1 MSSRFTYPSKPGRG
15 DRVAVLSPSGRA
27 AARFPA
33 PFDLGLLRLRDEFD
47 LVPVEYPTTRASQ
60 ASPAERAGDIHAA
73 WTDPTIKA
81 VIATIGGEDE
91 LKVLAHLDPAVF
103 VASPKPFFGYSDN
116 TNLHLFLWNL
126 GLVAYHGGAVMV
138 QLGRPGSMHP
148 MTRAALERALFT
160 DGTYV
165 LEPPSEYGDEEA
177 DWGEP
182 AALAGEPPLR
192 HADDWSWHGPTA
204 RVAGSGW
211 GGSLEIVDFHL
222 RTSRYMRPNE
232 DYQGA
237 VLFLETSEETPSA
250 SYVYRVLMGMGERGL
265 LQQFA
270 AVLWA
275 RPKAWSFEQPRAV
288 AERASYVEAQRD
300 AVLTALA
307 EYHPEVPVVFGVD
320 FGHTDPQYVI
330 PSGGE
335 ITVDGE
341 YERIEVRY

>member
-1 MSSRFTYPSKPGRG
+1 MSSRFTYPSKPKPG

-27 AARFPA
+27 AAQFPA
-33 PFDLGLLRLRDEFD
+33 PLDLGLSRLRDEFD
-47 LVPVEYPTTRASQ
+47 LVPVEYPTTRATQS
-60 ASPAERAGDIHAA
+60 SPAERARDIHAA
-73 WTDPTIKA
+73 WTDPTITA

-91 LKVLAHLDPAVF
+91 LKVLAHLDPAPL
-103 VASPKPFFGYSDN
+103 VASPKPFFGYSDS
-116 TNLHLFLWNL
+116 TNLHVFLWNL

-138 QLGRPGSMHP
+138 QFGRPGSMHP
-148 MTRAALERALFT
+148 ATRAALEQALFRH
-160 DGTYV
+160 GANV

-182 AALAGEPPLR
+182 AALASEPPLL
-192 HADDWSWHGPTA
+192 HADDWSWHGSAA
-204 RVAGSGW
+204 RVAGRGW
-211 GGSLEIVDFHL
+211 GGCLEIVDFHL
-222 RTSRYMRPNE
+222 RTNRYMLPNE
-232 DYQGA
+232 EYQGA
-237 VLFLETSEETPSA
+237 VLFLETSEETPPA

-288 AERASYVEAQRD
+288 VERASYIEAQRD
-300 AVLTALA
+300 AVLTALS

-341 YERIEVRY
+341 LQRIEVRY

>member
-1 MSSRFTYPSKPGRG
+1 MSSRFTYPSKPERG

-33 PFDLGLLRLRDEFD
+33 PFDLGLRRLRDEFD
-47 LVPVEYPTTRASQ
+47 LVPVEYPTTRATD
-60 ASPAERAGDIHAA
+60 ASPAERGRDIHAA

-81 VIATIGGEDE
+81 VVATIGGEDE
-91 LKVLAHLDPAVF
+91 LKVLAHLDPTPF

-148 MTRAALERALFT
+148 TTRAALERAMFT
-160 DGTYV
+160 HGAYV
-165 LEPPSEYGDEEA
+165 LEPPSQYGDEEA
-177 DWGEP
+177 DW
-182 AALAGEPPLR
+182 
-192 HADDWSWHGPTA
+192 
-204 RVAGSGW
+204 
-211 GGSLEIVDFHL
+211 
-222 RTSRYMRPNE
+222 
-232 DYQGA
+232 
-237 VLFLETSEETPSA
+237 
-250 SYVYRVLMGMGERGL
+250 RGL

-341 YERIEVRY
+341 RQRIEVRY